1 MYVAKW
7 NNQVIAQSDKTVEV
21 EGNQYFPMDS
31 VNKEFL
37 VDSDLKSTCHW
48 KGEASYYSLLV
59 DGKTNQDAVWVY
71 REPKAEAKEITGH
84 VAFWRGVE
92 VSQG

>member
-7 NNQVIAQSDKTVEV
+7 NGQIVAQSANTVEV

-31 VNKEFL
+31 VNQEFL
-37 VDSDLKSTCHW
+37 SDSTLTSSCPW
-48 KGEASYYSLLV
+48 KGEANYYSLEV
-59 DGKTNQDAVWVY
+59 AGETNKDSVWVY
-71 REPKAEAKEITGH
+71 REPKDAAKSIAGH

-92 VSQG
+92 VSKI